1 MSEGRLSSAQNDLWV
16 SSVLSHTDT
25 VFGMRSSRRNAS
37 PKRRLI
43 AALGSATI
51 LAALLIPVS
60 AGPAAA
66 CAESNV
72 PGQVILQGFTRG
84 AENATSSNFYMVG
97 ENQPEAAVTIAVYP
111 AACVQGGAT
120 ARATYVTQNLVAAAP
135 SDYTSMGPTQT
146 LQMCDDHHHDQYCGD
161 NSPPPNRTVEV
172 PIGQDGTIE
181 APVEPFLFDLTAGT
195 NGGVGEPGEAPVY
208 IVDNDGTV
216 RFSLEPTRQGTDAV
230 QYTRPEGYFIE
241 IPVFRAGSAGS
252 ATSVPY
258 SIQST
263 GATDAVPGV
272 DYVVPAPQ
280 QVNFGA
286 DQRFSFIRVQVLEDY
301 TLDGDKKIEF
311 TLGGDSPAPTDST
324 SLILDDSGVVIRDT
338 TPPVT
343 KFHHPKQGLVYK
355 KGDYRLRSMH
365 VYDMGGSD
373 ATRVQMALRK
383 RTEANRCSWFKQGE
397 WKWGGCDTP
406 IWLSM
411 KKFPYQFKGRDL
423 YHRSF
428 PKLKPTEGTWVKDY
442 QGRSRG
448 WDSAD
453 NDEDTFTKGR
463 NFNTFFVSKVRQ

>member
-1 MSEGRLSSAQNDLWV
+1 M
-16 SSVLSHTDT
+16 SHTDT
-25 VFGMRSSRRNAS
+25 VLGVRIPFSTARRRHLTAV
-37 PKRRLI
+37 I
-43 AALGSATI
+43 GAATI
-51 LAALLIPVS
+51 LGALLIPVS

-66 CAESNV
+66 CVESNT

-84 AENATSSNFYMVG
+84 AENATPSNFYMVG
-97 ENQPEAAVTIAVYP
+97 ENQPEADVTIAVYP

-120 ARATYVTQNLVAAAP
+120 ARATYTTQDLVATQP
-135 SDYTSMGPTQT
+135 VDYTTRAGQT
-146 LQMCDDHHHDQYCGD
+146 LAMCDDHHHAQYCGE
-161 NSPPPNRTVEV
+161 SAPPPNRTVEV
-172 PIGQDGTIE
+172 PIGQDSSIE
-181 APVEPFLFDLTAGT
+181 APVEPFLFKLTAGT
-195 NGGVGEPGEAPVY
+195 NGGVGDPGEAPVY
-208 IVDNDGTV
+208 IVDNDGTE

-241 IPVFRAGSAGS
+241 IPVFRAGPAGS

-258 SIQST
+258 TIQST
-263 GATDAVPGV
+263 GASPAVAGV
-272 DYVVPAPQ
+272 DYAVPSPH

-301 TLDGDKKIEF
+301 AADGDKTIEF
-311 TLGGDSPAPTDST
+311 TLGEDSPAPTDST
-324 SLILDDSGVVIRDT
+324 SLTLVDSGVVIRDT

-373 ATRVQMALRK
+373 ATRVEMALRK
-383 RTEANRCSWFKQGE
+383 RTEGGSCSWFQQGA
-397 WKWGGCDTP
+397 WKRGDCEAP

-428 PKLKPTEGTWVKDY
+428 PELQPTEGTWVKDY
-442 QGRSRG
+442 QAWSRG
-448 WDSAD
+448 WDSAG
-453 NDEDTFTKGR
+453 NDEDTFVKGR
-463 NFNTFFVSKVRQ
+463 NLNTFYVSKVQQ